1 MAEKIHRGQRENALK
16 GKDNGGGIPL
26 GYVLGKNQKLE
37 IATIIAPIVLEI
49 FILYADGETMKVII
63 DDLNSRG
70 LKTKRQAIFSK

>member
-1 MAEKIHRGQRENALK
+1 MVEKIHRGQRENALK

-26 GYVLGKNQKLE
+26 GYVLGKDQKLE
-37 IATIIAPIVLEI
+37 IAPIILEI